1 MDIYSKIKDAIRE
14 IAGKELSWLRVAK
27 VVSCN
32 GYKCTVMIGS
42 LRLEDVRLRA
52 VVNDKEDKVLLT
64 PKIGSMVLVYDLSAG
79 RLRDLV
85 VLSMSEVEKI
95 EIKAG
100 NTTIDIDNNG
110 IILNGGNLDGL
121 VKAQAL
127 TDRLNALE
135 NDINNLKSAALGWMP
150 VPQDGGEALKVALS
164 AWTGSQLTITQ
175 KSDIENTKIK
185 H

>member
-135 NDINNLKSAALGWMP
+135 NDINNLKSAVSGWTPM
-150 VPQDGGEALKVALS
+150 PQDGGEALKRALS
-164 AWTGSQLTITQ
+164 AWAGTQLTITQ